1 MRRVSS
7 FHHQVFQT
15 AQVSLRLV
23 RTRAWRA
30 RWWSDTAIP
39 FRGAVTYSTAAAEM
53 CVSWPSTSGRTLERE
68 PRHAYDLQQLDPDGQ
83 VKYGCVAVLL
93 MAQLST
99 KAKAQERIQVF
110 IYC

>member
-1 MRRVSS
+1 MLVVSTTKYSRLRRCRYGEYTRVRGEQDGGATPSYRS
-7 FHHQVFQT
+7 EVLSLT
-15 AQVSLRLV
+15 APQQQK
-23 RTRAWRA
+23 
-30 RWWSDTAIP
+30 
-39 FRGAVTYSTAAAEM
+39 